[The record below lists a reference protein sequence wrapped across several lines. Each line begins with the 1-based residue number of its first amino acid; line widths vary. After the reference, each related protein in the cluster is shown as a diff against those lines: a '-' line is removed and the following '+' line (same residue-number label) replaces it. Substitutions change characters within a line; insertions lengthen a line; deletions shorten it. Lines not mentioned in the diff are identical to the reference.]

1 MTAGVNRPHWG
12 SLRIHSR
19 RVLPLPRFTRS
30 ALSTLQP
37 IHNIPEIC
45 AQHGITDVV
54 LSPGSRSAPLT
65 IAFARH
71 PELRVRVVPDERAA
85 AFIGLGLAQAQRRP
99 VALVCTSGTAG
110 LNYAPAVAEAFF
122 QQIPLVVFTADRP
135 PEWIDQLDGQTIRQ
149 PNLYGRHAKA
159 AFELPVD
166 FSHADARWQAA
177 RLVNEAINLSQEFPA
192 GPVQVNVPL
201 REPFYPKA
209 GEEIQYEQVKISREV
224 AGAPQLPAGEL
235 DVLRRQLR
243 QTPKVLVVAGQHPH
257 DEPLLLALRRFSAAY
272 QAPVV
277 GDLIANVHQ
286 PVGPDYDA
294 ARTAPLGRQDVFMVV
309 PEPGLR
315 EVLRPELL
323 ITYGQS
329 LISKALKNYL
339 REYPAAQHWHVQPA
353 GPVADTFRS
362 LTRIIRMEPAAF
374 FEAVLHQPGAGSSLV
389 KPTAA
394 AESVLKTADDGTS
407 GGSNPSSTD
416 TVGSTPAL
424 GTEQR
429 TTNNEQRNTRLTWQG
444 PGAARDAPAAP
455 KDAFTTPWQRANG
468 WATDFVREFLT
479 RPEQP
484 FNEFMAIYRALR
496 LVPDGAA
503 LHLANSMAVRYA
515 NILGLPA
522 GSTAEVFANRG
533 TSGIDGCNSTAVGAA
548 LAQPERPIVLLTGDV
563 AFFYDRNAF
572 WHNYP
577 TSNLRVILV
586 NNHAGGIFR
595 LIDGPRQQP
604 ELEEFFETR
613 QQLTGANTAKDFGLR
628 YFTATTFAELD
639 KVLPVFFA
647 PATKGGAAVLEIPT
661 DSATNA
667 AFFEQYRA
675 AVRTSFSS

>member
-1 MTAGVNRPHWG
+1 M
-12 SLRIHSR
+12 SQL
-19 RVLPLPRFTRS
+19 
-30 ALSTLQP
+30 LQP

-71 PELRVRVVPDERAA
+71 PDLRVRVVPDERAA

-166 FSHADARWQAA
+166 FSHADARWQAT
-177 RLVNEAINLSQEFPA
+177 RLVNEAINISQEFPA

-209 GEEIQYEQVKISREV
+209 GEEIRYEQVRISRELT
-224 AGAPQLPAGEL
+224 GAPQLPAGEL

-243 QTPKVLVVAGQHPH
+243 QTPRVLVVAGQHPH

-315 EVLRPELL
+315 EALRPELL

-339 REYPAAQHWHVQPA
+339 REYPATQHWHVQPA

-374 FEAVLHQPGAGSSLV
+374 FEAVLTENNSFRAVDTGSIPVADAASTLDGVTTGSYTQEPNRAANPPLSANTGSSSV
-389 KPTAA
+389 SGTAH
-394 AESVLKTADDGTS
+394 
-407 GGSNPSSTD
+407 
-416 TVGSTPAL
+416 
-424 GTEQR
+424 EQR
-429 TTNNEQRNTRLTWQG
+429 TTNNEQRTSRLTWQS
-444 PGAARDAPAAP
+444 PGSARGEAAAP

-479 RPEQP
+479 QPEQP
-484 FNEFMAIYRALR
+484 FNEFTAIYRALQ
-496 LVPDGAA
+496 LVPNGAA

-522 GSTAEVFANRG
+522 SSTAEVFANRG

-548 LAQPERPIVLLTGDV
+548 LAQPERPVVLLTGDV

-577 TSNLRVILV
+577 TPNLRVILI

-613 QQLTGANTAKDFGLR
+613 QALTAENTAKDFGLR
-628 YFTATTFAELD
+628 YFTASTFAALD
-639 KVLPVFFA
+639 KVLPAFFA
-647 PATKGGAAVLEIPT
+647 PATKGGAAVLEITT